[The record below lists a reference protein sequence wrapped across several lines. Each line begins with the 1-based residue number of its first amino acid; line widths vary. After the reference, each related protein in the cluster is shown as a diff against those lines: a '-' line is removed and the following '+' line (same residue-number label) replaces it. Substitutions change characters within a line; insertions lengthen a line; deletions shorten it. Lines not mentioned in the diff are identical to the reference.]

1 MPKERKRD
9 GYSKAMQPFKAQ
21 HLIHALPFMAIAA
34 MIGLIVY
41 QQWQQTLQAR
51 PDYDSA
57 DAAPPRY
64 PAKITANRNPSLPQ
78 SENWKVQQVLTGE
91 SMIVTAGWKKEK
103 LRLCGIDVPDSL
115 AVESRNYLKGLVEQ
129 AEGAVIVIPTGR
141 DRSNRMIGEV
151 FVSAN
156 ASNPDEEKFLNE
168 EMVMAGLAYHY
179 SPYSSGCLNRA
190 GIIQAEEIA
199 RSEHRGIWLQS
210 KDVLHK

>member
-1 MPKERKRD
+1 
-9 GYSKAMQPFKAQ
+9 MQPLKTQ
-21 HLIHALPFMAIAA
+21 HLIKALPVIVITT

-57 DAAPPRY
+57 NATPPRY
-64 PAKITANRNPSLPQ
+64 PAKVTANRNPSLPQ
-78 SENWKVQQVLTGE
+78 SENWQVEQVLTGE
-91 SMIVTAGWKKEK
+91 SIIVTAGWKKEK
-103 LRLCGIDVPDSL
+103 VRLCGIDVPESL
-115 AVESRNYLKGLVEQ
+115 ADESRNYLKRLIDQAKGKVILV
-129 AEGAVIVIPTGR
+129 PTGR

-156 ASNPDEEKFLNE
+156 RNNPDEEKFLNG

-179 SPYSSGCLNRA
+179 SQYSSGCLNKE

-199 RSEHRGIWLQS
+199 RSEHRGVWVQS

>member
-1 MPKERKRD
+1 MRPL
-9 GYSKAMQPFKAQ
+9 KAQ
-21 HLIHALPFMAIAA
+21 HLINALPVIVIAA

-57 DAAPPRY
+57 NATPPRY
-64 PAKITANRNPSLPQ
+64 PAKVTANRNPSLPQ
-78 SENWKVQQVLTGE
+78 SENWQVEQVLTGE

-103 LRLCGIDVPDSL
+103 LRLCGIDVPESL
-115 AVESRNYLKGLVEQ
+115 ADESRNYLKRLIDQAKGKVILV
-129 AEGAVIVIPTGR
+129 PTGR

-156 ASNPDEEKFLNE
+156 RNNPDEEKFLNG

-179 SPYSSGCLNRA
+179 SQYSSGCLNKE

-199 RSEHRGIWLQS
+199 RSEHRGIWVQS

>member
-1 MPKERKRD
+1 MRPLKT
-9 GYSKAMQPFKAQ
+9 Q
-21 HLIHALPFMAIAA
+21 HLINALPVIVIAA

-57 DAAPPRY
+57 NATPPRY
-64 PAKITANRNPSLPQ
+64 PAKVTANRNPSLPQ
-78 SENWKVQQVLTGE
+78 SENWQVEQVLTGE
-91 SMIVTAGWKKEK
+91 SIIVTAGPKKEK
-103 LRLCGIDVPDSL
+103 VRLCGIDVPESL
-115 AVESRNYLKGLVEQ
+115 ADESRNYLKRLIDQAKGKVILV
-129 AEGAVIVIPTGR
+129 PTGR
-141 DRSNRMIGEV
+141 DRSNLMIGEV

-156 ASNPDEEKFLNE
+156 RNNPDEEKFLNG

-179 SPYSSGCLNRA
+179 SQYSSGCLNKE

-199 RSEHRGIWLQS
+199 RSEHRGIWVQS

>member
-1 MPKERKRD
+1 MR
-9 GYSKAMQPFKAQ
+9 SLKAQ
-21 HLIHALPFMAIAA
+21 HLIHALPVMAIAA
-34 MIGLIVY
+34 MIGSIVY

-64 PAKITANRNPSLPQ
+64 PVKVTANRNPSSPQ
-78 SENWKVQQVLTGE
+78 SENWQVQQVLTGE
-91 SMIVTAGWKKEK
+91 SMIVIAGWKKEK
-103 LRLCGIDVPDSL
+103 LRLCGIDVPESL
-115 AVESRNYLKGLVEQ
+115 ANESRNYLKKLVDQ
-129 AEGAVIVIPTGR
+129 AKGAVIVIPIGR

-156 ASNPDEEKFLNE
+156 TRNPDEEKFLNG

-179 SPYSSGCLNRA
+179 SPYSSGCLNRE

-210 KDVLHK
+210 KDVLHKNSQQ

>member
-1 MPKERKRD
+1 MRPL
-9 GYSKAMQPFKAQ
+9 KAQ
-21 HLIHALPFMAIAA
+21 HLINALPVIVIAA

-57 DAAPPRY
+57 NATPPRY
-64 PAKITANRNPSLPQ
+64 PAKVTANRNPSLPQ
-78 SENWKVQQVLTGE
+78 SENWQVEEVLTGE
-91 SMIVTAGWKKEK
+91 SIIVTAGPKKEK
-103 LRLCGIDVPDSL
+103 VRLCGIDVPESL
-115 AVESRNYLKGLVEQ
+115 ADESRNYLKRLINQAKGKVILV
-129 AEGAVIVIPTGR
+129 PTGR
-141 DRSNRMIGEV
+141 DHSNRMIGEV

-156 ASNPDEEKFLNE
+156 RNNPDEEKFLNG

-179 SPYSSGCLNRA
+179 SQYSSGCLNKE

-199 RSEHRGIWLQS
+199 RSERRGVWVQS